1 MAIDTDTQ
9 NALDVDDT
17 ELSLEQRTLFHA
29 LLQKSNDVF
38 AYNSQ
43 RLGKRPVV
51 KHTIDTEHHPPIRL
65 RSYRTSPANKEE
77 IDKQVNEML
86 QTGIISPSVS
96 PWSFLVVIVR
106 KLDNSMR
113 FCVH

>member
-1 MAIDTDTQ
+1 MATDMDTQ
-9 NALDVDDT
+9 NALDIDDT
-17 ELSLEQRTLFHA
+17 ELSLEQRTLLRA
-29 LLQKSNDVF
+29 LLQKYSDVF
-38 AYNSQ
+38 TYNSQ
-43 RLGKRPVV
+43 RLGNSPVV
-51 KHTIDTEHHPPIRL
+51 KHTTDTGHHPPIKL

-106 KLDNSMR
+106 KLDNSIR
-113 FCVH
+113 FCVD